1 MSVPAFSPY
10 QRFVVALLALVQFTV
25 VLDFM
30 VLSPLSDVL
39 MKSMD
44 ISTREFGWVVSAYAF
59 SAGISGILAAGFADK
74 FDRKKLLLFF
84 YIGFIAGTA
93 FCALSQ
99 NYIML
104 LSARIVTGLFG
115 GVIGAIS
122 LAIIADLFAVQQ
134 RGRVMGIVQMG
145 FAVSQVLGIP
155 AGLFFANNWGWHS
168 SFWMIVILASLTA
181 VAIMWLLKPI
191 TAHLAIQR
199 DKSPF
204 LHFWHTLQSRRYRT
218 GFAAT
223 ALLSVGGFM
232 MMPFASVFLVN
243 NIRIDH
249 DDLPII
255 FLCTGIA
262 SIVIMPVVG
271 RLSDRVNKFSLFAAG
286 SLLAMA
292 MVLVYTNLVPVP
304 LWAIIVLNMV
314 MFVGIMSRMVPAM
327 SLVTSIPAMTDRG
340 AFMSINSSLQQMA
353 GGIAAIVAGA
363 IVVQP
368 TKEAPLLHY
377 PILGLVVVGAML
389 VCAIFVYRVSKLAAV
404 PAQ

>member
-10 QRFVVALLALVQFTV
+10 QRFVVALLALLQFTV

-44 ISTREFGWVVSAYAF
+44 ITTKQFGWVVSAYAF

-84 YIGFIAGTA
+84 YIGFIGGTA
-93 FCALSQ
+93 FCAMSN
-99 NYIML
+99 NYVML

-122 LAIIADLFAVQQ
+122 MAIIADLFTVQQ

-168 SFWMIVILASLTA
+168 SFWMIVILAVLI
-181 VAIMWLLKPI
+181 AISIIWLLKPV
-191 TAHLAIQR
+191 TAHLSIQR

-243 NIRIDH
+243 NIHIHH

-262 SIVIMPVVG
+262 SIVIMPIVG
-271 RLSDRVNKFSLFAAG
+271 RLSDKVNKFSLFVAG
-286 SLLAMA
+286 SALAMA

-304 LWAIIVLNMV
+304 LWAIILLNMV

-327 SLVTSIPAMTDRG
+327 SLVTSIPAMPDRG

-368 TKEAPLLHY
+368 AKEAALLHY

-389 VCAIFVYRVSKLAAV
+389 VCAIFVYRVSKLTTD
-404 PAQ
+404 PSS

>member
-10 QRFVVALLALVQFTV
+10 QRFVVALLALLQFTV

-44 ISTREFGWVVSAYAF
+44 ISTRQFGWVVSAYAF

-84 YIGFIAGTA
+84 YIGFIGGTA
-93 FCALSQ
+93 FCAMSG
-99 NYIML
+99 NYVML

-122 LAIIADLFAVQQ
+122 MAIIADLFAVQQ

-168 SFWMIVILASLTA
+168 SFWMIVILAIL
-181 VAIMWLLKPI
+181 VALSIIWLLKPV
-191 TAHLAIQR
+191 TAHLSIQR
-199 DKSPF
+199 NKSPF

-243 NIRIDH
+243 NIQIHH

-271 RLSDRVNKFSLFAAG
+271 RLSDKVNKFSLFVAG
-286 SLLAMA
+286 SALAMA
-292 MVLVYTNLVPVP
+292 MVLIYTNLVPVP
-304 LWAIIVLNMV
+304 LWAIILLNMV

-327 SLVTSIPAMTDRG
+327 SLVTSIPAMSDRG

-368 TKEAPLLHY
+368 AKEAALLHY
-377 PILGLVVVGAML
+377 PLLGLVVVGAML
-389 VCAIFVYRVSKLAAV
+389 VCAIFVYRVSKLATD
-404 PAQ
+404 PAS

>member
-10 QRFVVALLALVQFTV
+10 QRFVVALLALLQFTV

-44 ISTREFGWVVSAYAF
+44 ISTKQFGWVVSAYAF

-84 YIGFIAGTA
+84 YIGFIGGTA
-93 FCALSQ
+93 FCAMSN
-99 NYIML
+99 NYVML

-122 LAIIADLFAVQQ
+122 MAIIADLFAVQQ

-168 SFWMIVILASLTA
+168 SFWMIVILAILI
-181 VAIMWLLKPI
+181 AISIIWLLKPV
-191 TAHLAIQR
+191 TAHLSIQH

-243 NIRIDH
+243 NIHIHH

-271 RLSDRVNKFSLFAAG
+271 RLSDKVNKFSLFVAG
-286 SLLAMA
+286 SALAMA

-304 LWAIIVLNMV
+304 LWAIILLNMV

-327 SLVTSIPAMTDRG
+327 SLVTSIPAMSDRG

-368 TKEAPLLHY
+368 AKEAALLHY

-389 VCAIFVYRVSKLAAV
+389 VCAIFVYRVSKLATD
-404 PAQ
+404 PAS

>member
-10 QRFVVALLALVQFTV
+10 QRFVVALLALLQFTV

-44 ISTREFGWVVSAYAF
+44 ISTKQFGWVVSAYAF

-84 YIGFIAGTA
+84 YIGFIGGTA
-93 FCALSQ
+93 FCAMSN
-99 NYIML
+99 NYVML

-122 LAIIADLFAVQQ
+122 MAIIADLFAVQQ

-168 SFWMIVILASLTA
+168 SFWMIVILAILI
-181 VAIMWLLKPI
+181 AISIIWLLKPV
-191 TAHLAIQR
+191 TAHLSIQH

-243 NIRIDH
+243 NIHIHH

-271 RLSDRVNKFSLFAAG
+271 RLSDKVNKFSLFVAG
-286 SLLAMA
+286 SALAMA

-304 LWAIIVLNMV
+304 LWAIILLNMV

-327 SLVTSIPAMTDRG
+327 SLVTSIPTMSDRG

-353 GGIAAIVAGA
+353 GGIAAIVAGS

-368 TKEAPLLHY
+368 AKEAALLHY

-389 VCAIFVYRVSKLAAV
+389 VCAIFVYRVSKLATD
-404 PAQ
+404 PAS

>member
-1 MSVPAFSPY
+1 MPVPSFSPY
-10 QRFVVALLALVQFTV
+10 QRFVVALLALLQFTV

-44 ISTREFGWVVSAYAF
+44 ISTKQFGWVVSAYAF

-84 YIGFIAGTA
+84 YIGFIAGTS
-93 FCALSQ
+93 FCALSD
-99 NYIML
+99 NYVML

-122 LAIIADLFAVQQ
+122 MAIIADLFAIQQ

-155 AGLFFANNWGWHS
+155 AGLFFANHWGWHS
-168 SFWMIVILASLTA
+168 SFWMIVILAAVIA
-181 VAIMWLLKPI
+181 VAIAWFLQPV
-191 TAHLAIQR
+191 TAHLSVQR

-223 ALLSVGGFM
+223 AFLSVGGFM

-243 NIRIDH
+243 NIHIRH
-249 DDLPII
+249 EDLPVI
-255 FLCTGIA
+255 FLCTGLA
-262 SIVIMPVVG
+262 SIVIMPLVG
-271 RLSDRVNKFSLFAAG
+271 RLSDRINKFSLFLAG
-286 SLLAMA
+286 SALAMT
-292 MVLVYTNLVPVP
+292 MVLIYTNLVPVP
-304 LWAIIVLNMV
+304 LWAIIVLNMI
-314 MFVGIMSRMVPAM
+314 MFIGIMSRMVPAM
-327 SLVTSIPAMTDRG
+327 SLVTAIPAMPDRG
-340 AFMSINSSLQQMA
+340 AFMSINGSLQQMA
-353 GGIAAIVAGA
+353 GGIAAIAAGA

-368 TKEAPLLHY
+368 DKKSALLHY
-377 PILGLVVVGAML
+377 PVLGLVVVGAML
-389 VCAIFVYRVSKLAAV
+389 VCAVFVYRVSRLTTEI
-404 PAQ
+404 PQ

>member
-1 MSVPAFSPY
+1 MSAPAFSPY
-10 QRFVVALLALVQFTV
+10 QRFVVALLALLQFTV

-44 ISTREFGWVVSAYAF
+44 ISTKQFGWVVSAYAF

-84 YIGFIAGTA
+84 YIGFIGGTA
-93 FCALSQ
+93 FCAMSN
-99 NYIML
+99 NYVML

-122 LAIIADLFAVQQ
+122 MAIIADLFAVQQ
-134 RGRVMGIVQMG
+134 RGRVMGIVRMG

-168 SFWMIVILASLTA
+168 SFWMIVILAILI
-181 VAIMWLLKPI
+181 AISIIWLLKPV
-191 TAHLAIQR
+191 TAHLSIQLH
-199 DKSPF
+199 KSPF

-243 NIRIDH
+243 NIHIHH

-262 SIVIMPVVG
+262 SIVIMPIVG
-271 RLSDRVNKFSLFAAG
+271 RLSDKVNKFSLFVAG
-286 SLLAMA
+286 SALAMA

-304 LWAIIVLNMV
+304 LWAIILLNMV
-314 MFVGIMSRMVPAM
+314 MFVGIMSRMVAAM
-327 SLVTSIPAMTDRG
+327 SLVTAIPAMSDRG

-368 TKEAPLLHY
+368 AKEAALLHY

-389 VCAIFVYRVSKLAAV
+389 VCAIFVYRVSKLATD
-404 PAQ
+404 PAS

>member
-10 QRFVVALLALVQFTV
+10 QRFVVALLALLQFTV

-44 ISTREFGWVVSAYAF
+44 ISTTQFGWVVSAYAF

-84 YIGFIAGTA
+84 YIGFIGGTA
-93 FCALSQ
+93 FCALAQ
-99 NYIML
+99 NYVML

-122 LAIIADLFAVQQ
+122 MAIIADLFAVQQ

-168 SFWMIVILASLTA
+168 SFWMIVILATL
-181 VAIMWLLKPI
+181 VALSIIWLLKPV
-191 TAHLAIQR
+191 TAHLSIQQR
-199 DKSPF
+199 KSPF

-243 NIRIDH
+243 NIHIHH

-262 SIVIMPVVG
+262 SIVIMPIVG
-271 RLSDRVNKFSLFAAG
+271 RLSDKINKFRLFVAG
-286 SLLAMA
+286 SALAMA

-304 LWAIIVLNMV
+304 LWAIVLLNMV

-327 SLVTSIPAMTDRG
+327 SLVTAIPAMTDRG

-368 TKEAPLLHY
+368 AKEAALLHY
-377 PILGLVVVGAML
+377 PVLGLVVVGAML
-389 VCAIFVYRVSKLAAV
+389 VCAVFVYRVSKLATD
-404 PAQ
+404 PAA